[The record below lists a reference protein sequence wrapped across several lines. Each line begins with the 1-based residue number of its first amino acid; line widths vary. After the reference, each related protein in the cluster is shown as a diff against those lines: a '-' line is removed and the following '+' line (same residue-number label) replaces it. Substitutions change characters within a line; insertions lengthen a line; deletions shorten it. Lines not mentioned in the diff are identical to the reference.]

1 MKRVFFGFAAACL
14 MFGAFIG
21 CSSSSSGDSAGGSTN
36 ALSETY
42 PSDLAVTSPFA
53 ASSSANQSRLAFR
66 ALEAPP
72 TDQMDVMTFEDRR
85 EELSQRLEAT
95 DVNTCGFTLGLFRQA
110 PIVSCY
116 GPAIN
121 FSGHPD
127 GSGSSGQL
135 PPLDLGI
142 WDENEGSTGE
152 ACISAKVNSLVA
164 STQAQ
169 VDTATNLIT
178 AMLCIAN
185 VNGSDALPAAGE
197 TKDYLTDIAGADLP
211 FEVTTATVERLEDSS
226 DGKPVYQTTIIGSS
240 SFDTREITAEIHLR
254 HIPVEADNSAYR
266 GRLWYTISGDVG
278 QGGNCGQGG
287 PKLFAVSILYSKTTA
302 GILSYRMQRAQY
314 CSDTAAQPFA
324 ADFSLDGANKSP
336 GEGGD
341 GVGWSGDYND
351 ATFEIN
357 VENGTGRFAY
367 AWQAGPNDGNTRAFI
382 AELTAGDDG
391 TISGCGYFGY
401 GPDAASADIGEIS
414 GMICNWAGPGNSHN
428 PMTAKVQR
436 QCVTRNADG
445 KFVSDSDLLGITY
458 APANSCDSAG
468 GDFVFDGISGAV
480 TNNLVDIG
488 VMQADVSVPDRP
500 PGL

>member
-1 MKRVFFGFAAACL
+1 MKRALFGFATACL
-14 MFGAFIG
+14 IIGAFVS
-21 CSSSSSGDSAGGSTN
+21 CSSSSSTDSTGSSN

-53 ASSSANQSRLAFR
+53 ASSSANQARLAVY
-66 ALEAPP
+66 AVEAPP
-72 TDQMDVMTFEDRR
+72 TDQMEVMTFEDRR
-85 EELSQRLEAT
+85 EEISQRLEAT
-95 DVNTCGFTLGLFRQA
+95 DVNTCGFTLDLFRPA
-110 PIVSCY
+110 PDVSCY
-116 GPAIN
+116 GPTIN

-127 GSGSSGQL
+127 GSPSSGGL
-135 PPLDLGI
+135 PPFDLGI
-142 WDENEGSTGE
+142 WEENEGSTGE

-211 FEVTTATVERLEDSS
+211 FEVTTAQVERLEDSS

-240 SFDTREITAEIHLR
+240 SFDTREIAAEIYLK
-254 HIPVEADNSAYR
+254 HIPTEADNSAYR

-287 PKLFAVSILYSKTTA
+287 PKLFAVSVLYSKTTA

-314 CSDTAAQPFA
+314 CSETAARPFA
-324 ADFSLDGANKSP
+324 DDFSLDPANKSP
-336 GEGGD
+336 GDGGD
-341 GVGWSGDYND
+341 GVGWSGDFND

-357 VENGTGRFAY
+357 VEDGTGKFAY
-367 AWQAGPNDGNTRAFI
+367 AWQAGPSDGNTRAFI
-382 AELTAGDDG
+382 AEVTAGDDG

-401 GPDAASADIGEIS
+401 GPDAESSDVGEIS
-414 GMICNWAGPGNSHN
+414 GMICNWAGPGNVHN

-436 QCVTRNADG
+436 QCVTRNAEG
-445 KFVSDSDLLGITY
+445 KFVSDSDLLAITY
-458 APANSCDSAG
+458 APTNSCNSAG
-468 GDFVFDGISGAV
+468 APFVYGTVTGAV